1 MWLLPSV
8 DQVVFLQ
15 VSQLSEAFAT
25 GLTFERSLPTVDA
38 KMNLRDKKRKKKNQL
53 RPSPKPSLH
62 ANDNIVIQKACRTN
76 NKLKTHDF
84 DSQNL
89 PSGLTAV
96 RRSCCTRCTRI

>member
-38 KMNLRDKKRKKKNQL
+38 KMDLRDKKRKKT
-53 RPSPKPSLH
+53 PVST
-62 ANDNIVIQKACRTN
+62 C
-76 NKLKTHDF
+76 
-84 DSQNL
+84 
-89 PSGLTAV
+89 
-96 RRSCCTRCTRI
+96 

>member
-15 VSQLSEAFAT
+15 VSQLGEAFAT

-38 KMNLRDKKRKKKNQL
+38 KMNLRDKKRKKNQL

-62 ANDNIVIQKACRTN
+62 ANYKIVI
-76 NKLKTHDF
+76 
-84 DSQNL
+84 
-89 PSGLTAV
+89 
-96 RRSCCTRCTRI
+96 

>member
-38 KMNLRDKKRKKKNQL
+38 KMNLRDKKRKKKI
-53 RPSPKPSLH
+53 SL
-62 ANDNIVIQKACRTN
+62 DLV
-76 NKLKTHDF
+76 
-84 DSQNL
+84 QNRL
-89 PSGLTAV
+89 YMLMKSK
-96 RRSCCTRCTRI
+96 SMQD

>member
-38 KMNLRDKKRKKKNQL
+38 KMNLRDKKRKKT
-53 RPSPKPSLH
+53 PSLH